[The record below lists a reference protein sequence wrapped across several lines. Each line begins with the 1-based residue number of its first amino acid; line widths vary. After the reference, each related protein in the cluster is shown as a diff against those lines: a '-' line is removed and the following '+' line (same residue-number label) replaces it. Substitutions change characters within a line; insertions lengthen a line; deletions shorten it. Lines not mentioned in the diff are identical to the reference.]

1 MDTAIERDAMGDSSA
16 CNYHTLGVVVIAS
29 TYLATRHRTAFA
41 TNYDI
46 PPLGHL
52 TVTVSVVFLRHS

>member
-1 MDTAIERDAMGDSSA
+1 MNTAIDAIGDSSA
-16 CNYHTLGVVVIAS
+16 YSYHTPEVVVIAS

-46 PPLGHL
+46 PPLGHW
-52 TVTVSVVFLRHS
+52 TVTVTVVFLRHS

>member
-1 MDTAIERDAMGDSSA
+1 MYTATERDPIGNSSA
-16 CNYHTLGVVVIAS
+16 YNYHTPEVVVIAS

-46 PPLGHL
+46 PPRILDC
-52 TVTVSVVFLRHS
+52 

>member
-46 PPLGHL
+46 P
-52 TVTVSVVFLRHS
+52 HSDT